1 MGKQT
6 HQTDPN
12 LTLRFSC
19 SFNELE
25 SVQQGSSKTHV
36 VTLPSKSTGK
46 LLSGEYLVIKLK
58 DLHLANSSPLAG
70 VNLPWRL

>member
-1 MGKQT
+1 MGKQA

-25 SVQQGSSKTHV
+25 SVQEGSSKTHV

-58 DLHLANSSPLAG
+58 DLTWQTLLPLL
-70 VNLPWRL
+70 V